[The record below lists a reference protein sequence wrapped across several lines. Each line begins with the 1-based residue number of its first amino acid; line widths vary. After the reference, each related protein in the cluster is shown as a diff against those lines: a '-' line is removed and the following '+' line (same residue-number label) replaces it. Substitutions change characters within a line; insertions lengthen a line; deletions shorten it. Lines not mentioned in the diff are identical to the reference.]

1 MLWRPEREGRARA
14 GWLRAGPA
22 SPRGGKAGGRAPRP
36 LARSLAPSLRRWVSQ
51 SIRLQPASPRAAE
64 GSSLR
69 TPAPPPAIVR
79 PAAAAAGAGARGPEP
94 PVRRGGARAG
104 LEAWSC
110 PRGDGPGGRGGA
122 TASLSPTPR
131 RPQAR
136 GAGSLAFA
144 LRRLR
149 GWSRDVAGPRRRRRG
164 LIWGSV
170 SKLGLRY
177 IFDAGKSVPS
187 GLLIIAP
194 WAETLEGNQMGENC
208 RFGAVKVLGAAAE
221 RFLRDEVAGLSGEA
235 GHNVGGRGSPARTLR
250 RSRHRHPRH

>member
-1 MLWRPEREGRARA
+1 MRGRAGCGPGRPRLEEGRREGAR
-14 GWLRAGPA
+14 
-22 SPRGGKAGGRAPRP
+22 RG
-36 LARSLAPSLRRWVSQ
+36 RSLAHLHPPFAGGLVSQ

-64 GSSLR
+64 GPSLR

-79 PAAAAAGAGARGPEP
+79 PAAAAAGAGARGPES

-122 TASLSPTPR
+122 TASLSPAPR

-149 GWSRDVAGPRRRRRG
+149 GWSRDVAGPRRKRRG